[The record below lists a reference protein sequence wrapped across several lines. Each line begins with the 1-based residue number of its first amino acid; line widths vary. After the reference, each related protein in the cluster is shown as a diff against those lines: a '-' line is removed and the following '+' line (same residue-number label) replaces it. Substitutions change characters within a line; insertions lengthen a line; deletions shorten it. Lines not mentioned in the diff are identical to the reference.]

1 MAKGSKVDPLVE
13 KLKAENKRL
22 KIENAKL
29 AAIVKPKSNQSKGIG
44 KKVSIILS
52 MSLALVLLV
61 LGNLVFW
68 TGSTLTD
75 TEKFTNTIK
84 PVLKQ
89 PEVQK
94 AVAHYTTSKI
104 FANVDVESLLTEAL
118 PPRADFIAPAISAK
132 VQDFTEETLQKAVAS
147 QQFQVFWI
155 QTISTRHE
163 RFIEV
168 VRNYEGNGTINLN
181 DVYQRLSQQLVGTK
195 LSFLANKTL
204 PSNVGNI
211 MANKTL
217 PSNVGNITVLQ
228 ADWLPAAHNIV
239 KNINLHRWLTILL
252 FFALLALSVWLS
264 AHRRRTVITASTL
277 IVLMMLVTLI
287 TASTLIV
294 LMMLVTLVSLRIGV
308 VWFTGS
314 ANPVYQSA
322 INIAVSTVIHP
333 LVIQIWAI
341 LLLALVT
348 VIIAWISG
356 PHTGAVATRQ
366 RVMYLFQG
374 KLHYSLFGRGENAL
388 SLFVAKYR
396 DSLLWT
402 GVVVF
407 ALIMLS
413 ISINVGTVIWSAII
427 LVLYTFVIFALAA
440 GNVE

>member
-211 MANKTL
+211 
-217 PSNVGNITVLQ
+217 TVLQ

-264 AHRRRTVITASTL
+264 AHRRRTV
-277 IVLMMLVTLI
+277 I